1 MDARSPIQAIV
12 TGNEEHRTRHEYG
25 DYEVY
30 TETHKYGMHLPEG
43 LKDMATEEQTP
54 THTHA

>member
-1 MDARSPIQAIV
+1 MDTGSPTQAIV
-12 TGNEEHRTRHEYG
+12 NGNEEHRRRHEYG
-25 DYEVY
+25 DQEVHTDGY
-30 TETHKYGMHLPEG
+30 KYGMHLPEG